1 MSSAGSYDRV
11 TLAVPMALV
20 EPPLTF
26 RPSPLKLLGI
36 GTIFAALALTSL
48 QLTTSLLVYV
58 GAVAWLGWLLSVRIE
73 NAQVV
78 GPGAQIW
85 GRRKRIPI
93 SQVSMGPPPD
103 WGSDYSIA
111 SDATGDRISLLYLS
125 VRTRARLLRALELEH
140 ADDTEPF
147 A

>member
-1 MSSAGSYDRV
+1 
-11 TLAVPMALV
+11 MALV

-36 GTIFAALALTSL
+36 GTIFAAFALAFLP
-48 QLTTSLLVYV
+48 LTTSLLVYV
-58 GAVAWLGWLLSVRIE
+58 GAVAWLGWFLSVRIE

-93 SQVSMGPPPD
+93 SLVTAGPPPD

-125 VRTRARLLRALELEH
+125 ARTRTRRLRVLELEH
-140 ADDTEPF
+140 ANDTEPF
-147 A
+147 P